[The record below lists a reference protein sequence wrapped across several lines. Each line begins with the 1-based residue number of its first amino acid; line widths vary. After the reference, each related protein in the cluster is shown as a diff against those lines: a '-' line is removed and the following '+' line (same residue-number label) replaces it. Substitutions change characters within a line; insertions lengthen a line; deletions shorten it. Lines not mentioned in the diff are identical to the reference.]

1 MAAGILEI
9 SAGVLAERGEAAS
22 MADIA
27 AAAGVARAT
36 LYRYFPNRDVLV
48 RALTETALTDLAGR
62 IADAKLDEVPV
73 EVAIARMTR
82 AVVATISKY
91 QGLAL
96 FQKALE
102 DPPPAGASAA
112 ERRLIEP
119 LRRQFERG
127 ASEGAFRRDL
137 PTQALFK
144 VYVGLVEGVA
154 SLSAGRELGVEQASA
169 AITAIFLTGALT
181 PQSRTGA
188 ATRTP

>member
-1 MAAGILEI
+1 MAAISRRPALRDHVAAGILEI

-102 DPPPAGASAA
+102 DPHPQARRRPSGGSSSHCAGSSNAARARAPSAA
-112 ERRLIEP
+112 TSPHRHCSRCTSAWSRASRPCRRA
-119 LRRQFERG
+119 G
-127 ASEGAFRRDL
+127 NSASNRPAPRSPR
-137 PTQALFK
+137 
-144 VYVGLVEGVA
+144 
-154 SLSAGRELGVEQASA
+154 SS
-169 AITAIFLTGALT
+169 
-181 PQSRTGA
+181 
-188 ATRTP
+188 